1 MKLNTSNVEGA
12 PAGAVQRVVRPR
24 ARTFEH
30 FPEEADMKC
39 PVCGTNDDGETVL
52 VPIVGTGDGRICEA
66 QCVHLAC
73 CVPDH
78 YDKKHGLLYKRVA

>member
-1 MKLNTSNVEGA
+1 MAIDQKAQPGS
-12 PAGAVQRVVRPR
+12 VQRSVRPR
-24 ARTFEH
+24 ARTFEQ
-30 FPEEADMKC
+30 FPEETTC

-52 VPIVGTGDGRICEA
+52 VPIVGTGDGKICEA

-78 YDKKHGLLYKRVA
+78 FDKEHGVLYKRVV

>member
-1 MKLNTSNVEGA
+1 MPSETVKRA
-12 PAGAVQRVVRPR
+12 IRPK

-30 FPEEADMKC
+30 FPEDIKC
-39 PVCGTNDDGETVL
+39 PVCGTNDDGQTVL

-73 CVPDH
+73 CVPDF
-78 YDKKHGLLYKRVA
+78 YDKKHNLLYKRLNP